1 MSAPDA
7 TGTDVVGPTGAETFH
22 VAPVARDFDAIDRS
36 TLAPAIKGPTAL
48 GTDFRRMIGLA
59 WTMAT
64 SEFKL
69 RFYGSVLGYF
79 WQLARPMLLFGVL
92 MVVFTVV
99 VRLGNDVELYA
110 PTLLLGIVIFTFF
123 GDATG
128 GAVSAMVDRENL
140 VRKID
145 FPRLAVPLSV
155 VLLATFNLL
164 LNLVPVF
171 IVLFAL
177 GADVRWTWL
186 ELPFLMVLLAV
197 LGVAIAMIL
206 SALYVR
212 FRDVRPIWE
221 VVLQALFYAS
231 GVLVPVQA
239 IQAKFGDEIER
250 ILMFNPFSVI
260 LQQARHAMIAPSHP
274 SALDAAGAWWVLLIP
289 TAITLALL
297 VGGFWFFNREAP
309 RIAERL

>member
-1 MSAPDA
+1 MSAPE
-7 TGTDVVGPTGAETFH
+7 TTAEGFH
-22 VAPVARDFDAIDRS
+22 VKPVARDFDAIDRS
-36 TLAPAIKGPTAL
+36 TLKPPIKGPSAL

-64 SEFKL
+64 AEFKL

-99 VRLGNDVELYA
+99 VRLGNDVELYG
-110 PTLLLGIVIFTFF
+110 PTLLLGIVLFTFL

-145 FPRLAVPLSV
+145 FPRMAVPVSV
-155 VLLATFNLL
+155 VILASFNLVLNLIPVLIFLLAS
-164 LNLVPVF
+164 
-171 IVLFAL
+171 
-177 GADVRWTWL
+177 GAEIRWTWL
-186 ELPFLMVLLAV
+186 ELPFLLLL
-197 LGVAIAMIL
+197 LGVLCLAIAMIL

-221 VVLQALFYAS
+221 VVLQAMFYAS

-239 IQAKFGDEIER
+239 IQAQFGDRIEQ
-250 ILMFNPFSVI
+250 ILMMNPFSAI

-274 SALDAAGAWWVLLIP
+274 SALACAHHWYVLLIP

-297 VGGFWFFNREAP
+297 IGGFVYFNREAP

>member
-1 MSAPDA
+1 MSAPDTA
-7 TGTDVVGPTGAETFH
+7 APDGFLEK
-22 VAPVARDFDAIDRS
+22 PVARDFDAIDRS
-36 TLAPAIKGPTAL
+36 TLKAPIKGPSAL
-48 GTDFRRMIGLA
+48 GTDFRRMMGLA

-64 SEFKL
+64 AEFKL
-69 RFYGSVLGYF
+69 RFYGSFLGYF

-99 VRLGNDVELYA
+99 VRLGNDVELYG
-110 PTLLLGIVIFTFF
+110 PPLLLGIVLFTFL

-145 FPRLAVPLSV
+145 FPRMAVPVSV
-155 VLLATFNLL
+155 VILASFNLV
-164 LNLVPVF
+164 LNLIPVLIF
-171 IVLFAL
+171 LIAS
-177 GADVRWTWL
+177 GAEIRWTWL
-186 ELPFLMVLLAV
+186 ELPFLLVLLGV
-197 LGVAIAMIL
+197 LCLAIAMIL

-221 VVLQALFYAS
+221 VVLQAMFYAS

-239 IQAKFGDEIER
+239 IQAKFGETIER
-250 ILMFNPFSVI
+250 ILMFNPFSAI

-274 SALDAAGAWWVLLIP
+274 SALDSAGAWWVLLIP
-289 TAITLALL
+289 AAVTLALL
-297 VGGFWFFNREAP
+297 LGGFWYFNREAP

>member
-1 MSAPDA
+1 MSALDA
-7 TGTDVVGPTGAETFH
+7 TAPDGFH
-22 VAPVARDFDAIDRS
+22 ERPAVRDFDEIDRS
-36 TLAPAIKGPTAL
+36 TLKPPIKGPSAL
-48 GTDFRRMIGLA
+48 GSDFRRMMGLA

-64 SEFKL
+64 AEFKL
-69 RFYGSVLGYF
+69 RFYGSFLGYF

-99 VRLGNDVELYA
+99 VRLGNDVELYG
-110 PTLLLGIVIFTFF
+110 PTLLLGIVLFTFL

-145 FPRLAVPLSV
+145 FPRMAVPISV
-155 VLLATFNLL
+155 VILASFNLVLNLIPVLIFLLAS
-164 LNLVPVF
+164 
-171 IVLFAL
+171 
-177 GADVRWTWL
+177 GAEIRWTWL
-186 ELPFLMVLLAV
+186 ELPILLVLLGV
-197 LGVAIAMIL
+197 LCLAIAMIL

-221 VVLQALFYAS
+221 VVLQAMFYAS

-239 IQAKFGDEIER
+239 IQDKFGDRIEQ
-250 ILMFNPFSVI
+250 ILMFNPFSAI

-274 SALDAAGAWWVLLIP
+274 SALDCAHHWWVLLIP
-289 TAITLALL
+289 TAITLGLL
-297 VGGFWFFNREAP
+297 GGGFWYFNREAP